1 MSVNT
6 MSIEQAY
13 TLITALHEQATG
25 ETAITPTDLS
35 SFVSVAQKTLQAGTE
50 KVMNALSIVLTRTI
64 IAVRPYDRK
73 FSGLEV
79 TADRWGGLVRKIS
92 FADQDP
98 EADPTYDL
106 SATTYDPFKINKP
119 TTLQTNY
126 VGSLVYSKTYTQF
139 TKNINDA
146 FQSPEAFGEWVS
158 GLLTQ
163 MENERE
169 QWLEEVSRSA
179 IANMIAAKAD
189 GDSSNV
195 IKLLTEY
202 NAATGLSLT
211 ATTVMQPANFKG
223 FAAWA
228 VSRIEEISRLMT
240 ERSNLFQMQIT
251 GYNINRHTPRQDQ
264 KVYLQAKFKEA
275 FEKMVLADTYHD
287 NYLKLTDNE
296 SVSYWQAIDDPYTV
310 SAKPV
315 YIDNTGAVTAASANV
330 VVEKVIGVMFDRDAV
345 GYNIYDQS
353 VEASPYN
360 QVGQYYNLTSHAR
373 VQLQNDLTEKFVVL
387 QLA

>member
-1 MSVNT
+1 
-6 MSIEQAY
+6 
-13 TLITALHEQATG
+13 
-25 ETAITPTDLS
+25 
-35 SFVSVAQKTLQAGTE
+35 
-50 KVMNALSIVLTRTI
+50 
-64 IAVRPYDRK
+64 
-73 FSGLEV
+73 
-79 TADRWGGLVRKIS
+79 
-92 FADQDP
+92 
-98 EADPTYDL
+98 
-106 SATTYDPFKINKP
+106 
-119 TTLQTNY
+119 
-126 VGSLVYSKTYTQF
+126 
-139 TKNINDA
+139 
-146 FQSPEAFGEWVS
+146 
-158 GLLTQ
+158 
-163 MENERE
+163 
-169 QWLEEVSRSA
+169 
-179 IANMIAAKAD
+179 
-189 GDSSNV
+189 
-195 IKLLTEY
+195 
-202 NAATGLSLT
+202 
-211 ATTVMQPANFKG
+211 MQPANFKG